1 MATHRSISCEY
12 IDELWVLLTI
22 VTFCSWEKGFMTND
36 EVQAAD
42 SISRYFEQRFTEARD
57 SWVLC
62 FAVST
67 VS

>member
-1 MATHRSISCEY
+1 
-12 IDELWVLLTI
+12 
-22 VTFCSWEKGFMTND
+22 MTND